1 MTRIEELN
9 GIIGE
14 LDEQLKTLLRPLIEE
29 IAILEDQI
37 AYYRSLPQIRI
48 HPDDLTRQQPTAA
61 AKLRKEA
68 SQSYM
73 NAMRIILGVLNKSE
87 PDAAEE
93 LMKRL
98 EQFK

>member
-1 MTRIEELN
+1 MSRIDELN
-9 GIIGE
+9 NIISGI
-14 LDEQLKTLLRPLIEE
+14 DEEKKILIRPLIEE
-29 IAILEDQI
+29 MAALESEI
-37 AYYRSLPQIRI
+37 TYYRSLPQIRI
-48 HPDDLTRQQPTAA
+48 HKDDPTRQKPTAA

-73 NAMRIILGVLNKSE
+73 NAMRIILGVLNKAE

>member
-29 IAILEDQI
+29 IAVLEDQI

-48 HPDDLTRQQPTAA
+48 HPDDPSRQKPTAA

-73 NAMRIILGVLNKSE
+73 NAMRIILGVLNKAE

>member
-29 IAILEDQI
+29 IAVLEDQI

-48 HPDDLTRQQPTAA
+48 HPDDPERQKPTPA

-73 NAMRIILGVLNKSE
+73 NAMRIILGVLNKAE

>member
-9 GIIGE
+9 GIISE

-29 IAILEDQI
+29 IAILEEQI

-48 HPDDLTRQQPTAA
+48 HHDDPTRQKPTAA

>member
-9 GIIGE
+9 GIISE
-14 LDEQLKTLLRPLIEE
+14 LDEQVKTLLRPLIEE
-29 IAILEDQI
+29 IAILEEQI

-48 HPDDLTRQQPTAA
+48 HPDDPSRQKSTPA

-73 NAMRIILGVLNKSE
+73 NAMRIILGVLNKAE

>member
-1 MTRIEELN
+1 MSRIDELN
-9 GIIGE
+9 NIISGI
-14 LDEQLKTLLRPLIEE
+14 DEEKKILIRPLIEE
-29 IAILEDQI
+29 IAALEKEI
-37 AYYRSLPQIRI
+37 TYYRGLPQIRI
-48 HPDDLTRQQPTAA
+48 HKDDPTRQKSTAA
-61 AKLRKEA
+61 AKLRKES

-73 NAMRIILGVLNKSE
+73 NAMRIVLSILNKSE